1 MSYRPIITLPVMT
14 IGLMLAGGG
23 LPAMAR
29 DMAAPPAT
37 AIPQAMIDAAP
48 GARLAGYL
56 NFCIGNGLA
65 DHAGATPLLDTLIHN
80 TGAVPSDE
88 RGNMDY
94 AYGTAGVLQ
103 PGTHDSPRM
112 TDFDIPVRRDA
123 CAQAIRKAGMGA

>member
-1 MSYRPIITLPVMT
+1 MHQMSYRPIITLPVMA
-14 IGLMLAGGG
+14 IGLTLAGGG
-23 LPAMAR
+23 LPAT
-29 DMAAPPAT
+29 AAPAPT
-37 AIPQAMIDAAP
+37 VTPQAMIDAAP

-80 TGAVPSDE
+80 TGAVPADE

-103 PGTHDSPRM
+103 PGTHGSPHM
-112 TDFDIPVRRDA
+112 TDFDIPARRDA
-123 CAQAIRKAGMGA
+123 CAQAVRKAGMGA